1 MLFRRRQ
8 QFDEVSCSSAV
19 AHFEDGGCNDANYI
33 KCIQFK
39 FLNEMERKIPT
50 ILELLVR
57 EDLPKETFILLGIA
71 LHWERGG
78 PLLILDTFWKVK
90 FSQYKWVFGGNL
102 TIIDIL
108 NYITNDL
115 KLLSKLS
122 FSLSFTERKT
132 TSFEKKKIAQK
143 ACRGSGEE

>member
-71 LHWERGG
+71 LHWGRGG
-78 PLLILDTFWKVK
+78 
-90 FSQYKWVFGGNL
+90 GGDPCSYWTL
-102 TIIDIL
+102 
-108 NYITNDL
+108 
-115 KLLSKLS
+115 
-122 FSLSFTERKT
+122 
-132 TSFEKKKIAQK
+132 FEKLNSPNINEFLEAI
-143 ACRGSGEE
+143 